1 VDLANARLTLAT
13 SNSSLSSAEKQLKA
27 TQILM
32 NNTLQSRALAVS
44 SLNDAD
50 INKTKAKDRNDL
62 AKSASDQATIK
73 FQFSN
78 FNLMAAN
85 NSLISA
91 NATISTANINFIKA
105 QDASSKAAAQ
115 LQRTMLTFTDSQ
127 VIVNLTFTGQ
137 TLAKQ
142 LLQNSNN

>member
-1 VDLANARLTLAT
+1 
-13 SNSSLSSAEKQLKA
+13 
-27 TQILM
+27 M

-44 SLNDAD
+44 NLNDAD
-50 INKTKAKDRNDL
+50 ITRIKAKDRNDL
-62 AKSASDQATIK
+62 AKSAYDQATIK
-73 FQFSN
+73 FQFAG

-115 LQRTMLTFTDSQ
+115 MQRTMLTFTDSQ